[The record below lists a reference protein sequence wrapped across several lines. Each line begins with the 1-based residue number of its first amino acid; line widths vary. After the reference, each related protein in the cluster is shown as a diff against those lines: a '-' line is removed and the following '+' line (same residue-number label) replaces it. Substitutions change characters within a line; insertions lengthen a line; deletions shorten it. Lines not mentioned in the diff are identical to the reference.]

1 MPNLRLLSQDDRV
14 DEIILVTVE
23 SAGDVIHKPEIAK
36 TKHIALYG
44 SKRSGLLKKLIDPFR
59 FMVRLKDIGREE
71 SISLIIGRGAMAGAL
86 GLYVAR
92 SLKLPLVVES
102 FEPHSD
108 YMYYGGVW
116 SRFDPRYLLQRFS
129 ESLIRRRAD
138 WLLPVS
144 KWYEEKLIQDGVKA
158 SKIVTVPC
166 SVDSA
171 IFRFDGV
178 ARERIR
184 AHYRIDP
191 DVTVGVY
198 LGQFGDIY
206 YGDEAFEIFR
216 ETKVFFRD
224 RFFLMVLTPSDHLW
238 VQKNLEQVGFKSTS
252 FLVIRADRNEV
263 ASFLNAADFGYTLVK
278 ETPTSEYCCPVKDG
292 EYWATGLPV
301 LITPRI
307 GEDSEIISL
316 HDAGA
321 VLGVDGDTS
330 KCLKKIQDIIA
341 RHDHRE
347 RLTKLAGEFRS
358 DRQQRMAYA
367 RLLEETARHTS

>member
-1 MPNLRLLSQDDRV
+1 LRLLSQNERV
-14 DEIILVTVE
+14 DEIVLVTVE
-23 SAGDVIHKPEIAK
+23 STTDEMYRPEIPK
-36 TKHIALYG
+36 TKHITLQG
-44 SKRSGLLKKLIDPFR
+44 SKRPGLLKKLIDPFR
-59 FMVRLKDIGREE
+59 FMVRLKVISSEE
-71 SISLIIGRGAMAGAL
+71 NVRLVIGRGSMAGAL
-86 GLYVAR
+86 GLYVAG

-108 YMYYGGVW
+108 YMYFGGVW
-116 SRFDPRYLLQRFS
+116 SRFDPRYLLQRLS
-129 ESLIRRRAD
+129 ERLIRRRAD

-144 KWYEEKLIQDGVKA
+144 KRYEEKLIQDGVKA
-158 SKIVTVPC
+158 SRIVTVPC
-166 SVDSA
+166 SVDST
-171 IFRFDGV
+171 IFRIDGV

-184 AHYRIDP
+184 AHYQIDP

-206 YGDEAFEIFR
+206 YGEEAFEIFR

-224 RFFLMVLTPSDHLW
+224 RFFLMVLTPSDHEW
-238 VQKNLEQVGFKSTS
+238 VQMNLEQRGFDSTS
-252 FLVIRADRNEV
+252 FLVLRADRNEV

-307 GEDSEIISL
+307 GEDSKIISL
-316 HDAGA
+316 HAAGA

-330 KCLKKIQDIIA
+330 KCLEKIQDIIA

-347 RLTKLAGEFRS
+347 QLAKLASEFRS

-367 RLLEETARHTS
+367 RLLEETARYTS